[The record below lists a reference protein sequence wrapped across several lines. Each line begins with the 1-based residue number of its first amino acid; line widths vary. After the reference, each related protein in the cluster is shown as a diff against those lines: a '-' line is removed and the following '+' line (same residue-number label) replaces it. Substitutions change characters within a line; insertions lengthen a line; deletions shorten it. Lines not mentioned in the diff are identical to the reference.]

1 MIKLVMEFQT
11 LSTKLRVSAQDVV
24 TNTKDVFIAIQT
36 TVYNAWMVIT
46 QIEVDAS
53 LVINQ
58 KVAKMENANKEDVPS
73 VKMVTTRMTSNV
85 LYAEIH

>member
-53 LVINQ
+53 LVLSQ
-58 KVAKMENANKEDVPS
+58 KVAKMENANKVDVLS